1 MQLYL
6 TDQIKNFPKHLEV
19 LKKQPVMEFDKCKLK
34 EKSSI
39 ISIHT
44 VKQFQDLDTGF
55 LFDYQIFPGK
65 IMICLAQC
73 TFEKRTMKVG
83 DIIVQQVFIPPFKPF
98 SQKLVFGVWINKIIH
113 EPTRIGI
120 IYVILNGHVE
130 KGISIFTI
138 EQNADQNTIFKI
150 HTYSSPGSIL
160 LKRLSPI
167 FSNPYQDYCTR
178 QALLNVKLQ
187 LDKQ

>member
-55 LFDYQIFPGK
+55 LFDYHIFPRKNYDQFGTVHLWEK
-65 IMICLAQC
+65 NYESWRHNC
-73 TFEKRTMKVG
+73 TA
-83 DIIVQQVFIPPFKPF
+83 
-98 SQKLVFGVWINKIIH
+98 
-113 EPTRIGI
+113 GI
-120 IYVILNGHVE
+120 
-130 KGISIFTI
+130 
-138 EQNADQNTIFKI
+138 
-150 HTYSSPGSIL
+150 YSP
-160 LKRLSPI
+160 
-167 FSNPYQDYCTR
+167 
-178 QALLNVKLQ
+178 V
-187 LDKQ
+187 